1 MKTNLRN
8 SLSQNYVINTHE
20 TTVTLEKWALKENE
34 NLEFIANKH
43 KILLVISGNFSCS
56 LQGYIDEDIGKSQMI
71 FISMG
76 TRCYIQAN
84 NDVLILCLKLG
95 LTVDLSNLF
104 FYNNKQEAVLSKMR
118 KEQPILGFTP
128 VVEAYAESLKIFL
141 ELGFNDSIHIYLKMR
156 ELFHLMS
163 VSYSLDQRSLFFHAL
178 ASKDK
183 AFSEFIY
190 KNYRQ
195 VESIRELAALY
206 CLSLSG
212 FEKRFRKVFGISAL
226 NWIALRRADDIYQE
240 IKYNHKSIK
249 QISSDYGFSSVSHF
263 HKFCKAKLG
272 LSPGYMRR
280 QAQELSKKREN

>member
-8 SLSQNYVINTHE
+8 NSSENYVTNADE
-20 TTVTLEKWALKENE
+20 TTATLEKWVLNENQ
-34 NLEFIANKH
+34 NLEFIANEH
-43 KILLVISGNFSCS
+43 NILLVISGNFSCS
-56 LQGYIDEDIGKSQMI
+56 FQEYIDEDIGKSQMI

-76 TRCYIQAN
+76 TRCYIKT
-84 NDVLILCLKLG
+84 NDEALILCLKPG
-95 LTVDLSNLF
+95 LILNISNLF
-104 FYNNKQEAVLSKMR
+104 LYNNKHEEVISKMR
-118 KEQPILGFTP
+118 KGRPFLNFTP
-128 VVEAYAESLKIFL
+128 LVEAYTESLMIFL
-141 ELGFNDSIHIYLKMR
+141 ELGFNDPIHMYLKTR

-163 VSYSLDQRSLFFHAL
+163 VSYSLDQRSSFFHAL

-183 AFSEFIY
+183 AFSDFIY

-212 FEKRFRKVFGISAL
+212 FEKRFRKVFGVSAL
-226 NWIALRRADDIYQE
+226 HWIALRRAADIYQE
-240 IKYNHKSIK
+240 IKSNHKSIK

-272 LSPGYMRR
+272 LSPGHMRR
-280 QAQELSKKREN
+280 QAQGL